1 MRAHQLLGHP
11 SYRAIEHLRDS
22 TAGLKVGTNGKGNQW
37 TDDCVPCIQGK
48 MKEDISR
55 CPRVDKACCLF
66 YCVIVDIIQL
76 QKHSEACYNGDIWA
90 LHAV

>member
-11 SYRAIEHLRDS
+11 SYQVIEHLQDS
-22 TAGLKVGTNGKGNQW
+22 TTGLKVGANDEGDQW

-55 CPRVDKACCLF
+55 RPCTDKASCPF
-66 YCVIVDIIQL
+66 YRIIVNIIQL
-76 QKHSEACYNGDIWA
+76 QKHGKACYNGDI
-90 LHAV
+90 